1 MTKQRIIVTVTNDL
15 VTDQRVHKVC
25 MFLHERGHD
34 VLLVGRK
41 RKMSPDIDVRPYLT
55 RRMKLLFEKGALFY
69 AAFNLR
75 LFFFLLFSKF
85 DLVVANDLDTLLACY
100 RASKFRGKKLV
111 YDSHEYFTEV
121 PELIHRP
128 RVQKFWEGI
137 EKRIFPKLQVIS
149 TVNES
154 IAGLYEKKYGKNL
167 FVVRNIPPLRQLKKT
182 KTRSDLGLP
191 EDKKI
196 LIIQGAGINIHR
208 GNEEMVSAM
217 KYLDGFLLLICGDGD
232 VVPQLKDMVVRD
244 QLNDR
249 VNFYSRM
256 PYSELMEFTQNADMG
271 ITLDKANNIN
281 YKFSLPN
288 KLFDFIHAGIPV
300 LSSDL
305 PEVGKIVREHCV
317 GVITATHDPEKIAA
331 LIRQT
336 FSDDIQ
342 METFREN
349 CKRATQSLT
358 WENECKVLDKM
369 YSEFDA

>member
-75 LFFFLLFSKF
+75 LFFFLLFSKY

-137 EKRIFPKLQVIS
+137 EKRIFPKLQIIS

-154 IAGLYEKKYGKNL
+154 IAGLYEKKYGKNCKTQYYS
-167 FVVRNIPPLRQLKKT
+167 FYNMENIPLNQYTVRF
-182 KTRSDLGLP
+182 
-191 EDKKI
+191 
-196 LIIQGAGINIHR
+196 
-208 GNEEMVSAM
+208 VS
-217 KYLDGFLLLICGDGD
+217 FI
-232 VVPQLKDMVVRD
+232 
-244 QLNDR
+244 
-249 VNFYSRM
+249 
-256 PYSELMEFTQNADMG
+256 
-271 ITLDKANNIN
+271 KAN
-281 YKFSLPN
+281 KFTWDLKTPQAFSY
-288 KLFDFIHAGIPV
+288 FMEMTYSVDPV
-300 LSSDL
+300 
-305 PEVGKIVREHCV
+305 
-317 GVITATHDPEKIAA
+317 
-331 LIRQT
+331 
-336 FSDDIQ
+336 
-342 METFREN
+342 
-349 CKRATQSLT
+349 CKKSKKST
-358 WENECKVLDKM
+358 
-369 YSEFDA
+369 